1 MKLEII
7 ATSLDDALKIE
18 ESGANRIEL
27 VKDINA
33 GGLTPKISLIKKIT
47 KQVKIPVYVMLR
59 PHNLSFCYDEKDVKT
74 ILKDLKKIK
83 KTKAKGIVFGA
94 LTEDNLIDEKLL
106 KTIIENKGHLNLT
119 FHRAIDQSADPIS
132 AMKTLTNYKI
142 ERVLTSGGKKTAL
155 EGIETI
161 SKMTEIANKSNILI
175 LIGAGLNKDNVKVL
189 LKKGKFNEMHFGSGV
204 RFNRNNNN
212 KIDVNIIKNIKTLIA
227 KT

>member
-7 ATSLDDALKIE
+7 ATSLEDALKIE
-18 ESGANRIEL
+18 EGGANRIEL
-27 VKDINA
+27 VKDIKV
-33 GGLTPKISLIKKIT
+33 GGLTPRISLIKKIT

-59 PHNLSFCYDEKDVKT
+59 PHSASFIYDEEDVKR

-94 LTEDNLIDEKLL
+94 LTKDNLIDEKLL
-106 KTIIENKGHLNLT
+106 KIIIENKGHLNLT
-119 FHRAIDQSADPIS
+119 FHRAIDESVDPVS
-132 AMKTLTNYKI
+132 AMKTLTKYKI

-155 EGIETI
+155 EGLETI
-161 SKMTEIANKSNILI
+161 SKMTDLANKSNILI
-175 LIGAGLNKDNVKVL
+175 LIGGGLNKENVKAL

-212 KIDVNIIKNIKTLIA
+212 KIDVNIIKNIKALI
-227 KT
+227 